1 MEPSYRVVFRGDLRP
16 GFELSAVKQAAEVRL
31 KAPAAMLAQLFSG
44 RRVILKKGIS
54 QEIGQRYLAEL
65 ENLGMQAFL
74 EAEATEPPAIAD
86 APPTPAVTPPAVA
99 PSPVA
104 GSDMKLNLAPAL
116 DPAYPQDLSAY
127 APPTEIVSLGSRH
140 AGAEATV
147 FVHRNTALDEDLL
160 KLAEAASAPI
170 PGLPPRAAAEPPP
183 AHAIPPAEPTVFV
196 PRDAKMI
203 RQMLDTPAP
212 EPTVF
217 VPKPGGQT
225 TTSDLP
231 PAEATVFVP
240 RSKPSAPR
248 RSFDSERTLIA
259 SAETLAEYFSATN
272 PVQNPDEPS
281 LLEDSGAT
289 AARPEPISEPRPRSS
304 SDSTVLAAALPASPK
319 RRSNDT
325 TVYVAPKEV
334 ELAKPA
340 PAPAATPASPAPK
353 KPRPRPVVEPEDD
366 WVEEPEK
373 TGKGRAVVLIVLLA
387 AAAAGAYYYYFMQ

>member
-74 EAEATEPPAIAD
+74 EAEATEPPAIAE
-86 APPTPAVTPPAVA
+86 AAPTPAPVPT
-99 PSPVA
+99 PVA
-104 GSDMKLNLAPAL
+104 GSDMKVSLAPTL

-160 KLAEAASAPI
+160 KLAEAVSAPI
-170 PGLPPRAAAEPPP
+170 PGLPARATAEPPP

-334 ELAKPA
+334 ELAKPV